1 MTSGM
6 DHVLLV
12 TAKGQSIRFA
22 EEEVRS
28 MGRTAKG
35 VVGIKLKKKEDKV
48 IGMMVVPLGSED
60 YDLITVAEKGYGK
73 KTSLEEY
80 RAQSRGGS
88 GLITYS
94 VTDKTGDVVA
104 ARLEPIEKKEKPRD
118 VLLATQMGKVIRIA
132 EKQIPQL
139 TRNTLGVRLIKLSK
153 DDKVSSVAFLD

>member
-1 MTSGM
+1 
-6 DHVLLV
+6 
-12 TAKGQSIRFA
+12 
-22 EEEVRS
+22 
-28 MGRTAKG
+28 
-35 VVGIKLKKKEDKV
+35 
-48 IGMMVVPLGSED
+48 
-60 YDLITVAEKGYGK
+60 VAEKGYGK